1 METQNN
7 EHVGVINPDTTR
19 EELLAMKNDPNITIL
34 KINMTPE
41 EWSQMLIRINVP
53 MVTLNKEC
61 IMEEQHAEVIRQSL
75 EERRA
80 QMRELAAQLE
90 AMPEG
95 QLIEEWRR
103 NQQALAAQL
112 EEAGVYQ
119 PNALGFTDNIFMAVI
134 SM

>member
-1 METQNN
+1 
-7 EHVGVINPDTTR
+7 
-19 EELLAMKNDPNITIL
+19 
-34 KINMTPE
+34 
-41 EWSQMLIRINVP
+41 
-53 MVTLNKEC
+53 
-61 IMEEQHAEVIRQSL
+61 MEERHAEIINQSL
-75 EERRA
+75 EERRAQYRVQMRALAAQLKAMSEEQLSEERRA